1 MAIRNI
7 PYSDESSLCSPY
19 TGINVL
25 EQNYSDDT
33 SLLYVYDYKSG
44 KFLYCHESFS
54 LESHQNPLAVASKY
68 KSAVGFQLDL
78 QHLYVCFVSPQELT
92 IGQNIVPENPVLS
105 LIQIDRSILVRDLG
119 ESPNNSSVAKDSLN
133 SLISTLPSV
142 ASAVHSI
149 SSDAVQLVFKP
160 EVAEQL
166 ANGTATVLNDQSGA
180 AMCVAIG
187 PDGKIIGQARQIP
200 VSKLPAIGAASFQ
213 ILSVVVAQSHLV
225 DIKRKLKSIESKIDR
240 VNNFINDQFK
250 STLKSH
256 LIYLTEFS
264 QDLSYKRLSQSE
276 LSARHVRL
284 EAIYSDALKAI
295 DFCQN
300 SIKRN
305 QQLVESIKAVDT
317 FGSASTRDE
326 LKSKL
331 KDDFN
336 LFEQAVLSHSLMT
349 LVYVLRA
356 FINPRN
362 STHHENLDNW
372 QSVGSKEIPMLMESY
387 FRKFKEKTDKLLG
400 KVVFTSDKELR
411 NRRKD
416 IFSTIKRTA
425 LPMVEEFE
433 SNLLWSESVSTKL
446 QMLGQETKLYIMKDS
461 NGQIEKVL
469 F

>member
-7 PYSDESSLCSPY
+7 SYSDECSLCSPY
-19 TGINVL
+19 TGINIF
-25 EQNYSDDT
+25 EQNYRDDT
-33 SLLYVYDYKSG
+33 SLLYVYDYKVG
-44 KFLYCHESFS
+44 KFLYCSEHFS
-54 LESHQNPLAVASKY
+54 LESHQNPLAVASTY
-68 KSAVGFQLDL
+68 KSAVGFQLDS
-78 QHLYVCFVSPQELT
+78 QHLYICFVSPQELT
-92 IGQNIVPENPVLS
+92 NGQSIIPENPVLS
-105 LIQIDRSILVRDLG
+105 LIEIDRSILVKELG
-119 ESPNNSSVAKDSLN
+119 ESPNYSSVAKDSLN

-166 ANGTATVLNDQSGA
+166 ANGTATVLSDNSGS

-225 DIKRKLKSIESKIDR
+225 DIKRKLKSIESKIEY
-240 VNNFINDQFK
+240 VNSFINDQFK
-250 STLKSH
+250 STLTSH

-264 QDLSYKRLSQSE
+264 QDLSYKRLSESE

-295 DFCQN
+295 DFCKN
-300 SIKRN
+300 SIRRN
-305 QQLVESIKAVDT
+305 QQIVESIKAVDT

-331 KDDFN
+331 KDDLN
-336 LFEQAVLSHSLMT
+336 LFEQAALSHSLIT
-349 LVYVLRA
+349 LVYILRA

-362 STHHENLDNW
+362 STHNENLNNW

-387 FRKFKEKTDKLLG
+387 FRGFKDKTDKLLS
-400 KVVFTSDKELR
+400 KVVFTSR
-411 NRRKD
+411 G
-416 IFSTIKRTA
+416 FQS
-425 LPMVEEFE
+425 
-433 SNLLWSESVSTKL
+433 
-446 QMLGQETKLYIMKDS
+446 
-461 NGQIEKVL
+461 
-469 F
+469 